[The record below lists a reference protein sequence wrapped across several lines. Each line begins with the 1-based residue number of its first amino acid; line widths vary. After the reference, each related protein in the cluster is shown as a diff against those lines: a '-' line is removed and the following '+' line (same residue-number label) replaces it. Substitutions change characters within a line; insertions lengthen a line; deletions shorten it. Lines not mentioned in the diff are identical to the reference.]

1 MSLLCGRTGSYVQ
14 VVVIIPVVTQRLVPM
29 VLLTMEIPQLQ
40 FIDNVIQVQQVP
52 QVQSVRRQL

>member
-1 MSLLCGRTGSYVQ
+1 MQ

-40 FIDNVIQVQQVP
+40 FIDKVTDVLVCR
-52 QVQSVRRQL
+52 SSKFLRCSL